1 MQQLI
6 EFKQALEAGSE
17 IDDPYDTYM
26 MLAFNLDLKRVTGD
40 VTSKQKEHFFRYC
53 DLSAEEVW
61 IYENFDNW
69 SKRHDLDYLI
79 DLAQY
84 RYVVAK
90 IYAKLFSGL
99 RDKPVGILFDEP
111 SHELLRKSI

>member
-6 EFKQALEAGSE
+6 EFKQALLSDSE
-17 IDDPYDTYM
+17 FDDPYDTYM
-26 MLAFNLDLKRVTGD
+26 MLAFNVDLKRVTGD
-40 VTSKQKEHFFRYC
+40 VTSRQKEYFFKYC
-53 DLSAEEVW
+53 GLNVEEIW
-61 IYENFDNW
+61 IYENFDGC
-69 SKRHDLDYLI
+69 SERHDLNYLI

-99 RDKPVGILFDEP
+99 KDKPVGMLFDEP
-111 SHELLRKSI
+111 SHELLRKSM